1 MKKIAFALTLLFA
14 MCMPAML
21 HADGWTNPMRVEGS
35 HNGGYGDPYIMKYRG
50 YYYLYVSARDEKIYC
65 WRSKDL
71 MEWSTAY
78 ICSTDQTTAVA
89 YAPEVIYWNG
99 RFYMCTSPRGGGHYM
114 LTSDS
119 PTGPFVHQ
127 TGNMGRDI
135 DGSMF
140 VDDDGQWYFLHANN
154 AGIHGCT
161 MPTHLS
167 FGSDVNLGCCMSG
180 QWTEGPCMFKRNGLY
195 YLLYTGNHVWTNG
208 YRIDYAISNGSPLSG
223 FRPQSEQNP
232 ILVDTETF
240 SHKALGHGTAFVG
253 PDLDTYFFCYH
264 NLLDDKSH
272 RLLNF
277 ERIAWNGDKL
287 MMTGPTDWEQDRP
300 LVASNDYFERTD
312 IGGDWTMP
320 LGGDWQIAG
329 ADHLAQTSADG
340 MHTAIFAPDAFDDYT
355 AEFTVKAAANDNGGL
370 CGALFS
376 YQDVDNY
383 SEVLIDVASRRLTL
397 NNYQDGAQRSTRS
410 VSLPDDFDPATWH
423 ALRVEKNGRT
433 TRIYIDGMRKFLLT
447 NISAGGQV
455 GYVSH
460 DCAADFSYIA
470 FSPYVDGSGILGVS
484 LPVPGMLAANLCAVH
499 SDDVRAANYAMTVGN
514 STYMRC
520 QAGSTMTYRV
530 NIQRDNVYNI
540 GLRYRSSAASRVRLL
555 LDGQVVCG
563 PVELPSSRS
572 QVVVQTLKDVALP
585 GGHHEL
591 TVEVT
596 DGSPFIY
603 EYNIKRGV
611 EHPHVMADNFDQGFN
626 EEWGYREGNWTIVDG
641 QLESTGRY
649 GKMLM
654 GGYDDIHL
662 TDYTA
667 ECDVIYTGN
676 GMNGGLLFRTTNAST
691 GGADD
696 NPQLGTD
703 FLQGYIFIAG
713 TTSVALGKH
722 NFGWQSLASADKN
735 VDPGQPHHMKV
746 VVEGARIRC
755 YLDDMTTPL
764 IDYTDPVPFITG
776 RAGFRA
782 HDTSM
787 RFDNF
792 VVTPTAD
799 DASGIMAPWRD
810 GSQPQRLYNLLGQSV
825 TAVHPHSL
833 YIVNSAGQT
842 RKVVR

>member
-1 MKKIAFALTLLFA
+1 MKKIAILLTMLFALWAPTSLRA
-14 MCMPAML
+14 E
-21 HADGWTNPMRVEGS
+21 GWTNPMRPEGG

-50 YYYLYVSARDEKIYC
+50 YYYLYVSARDERIFC

-71 MEWSTAY
+71 LTWSTAY
-78 ICSTDQTTAVA
+78 ICSTDQTTYDA

-99 RFYMCTSPRGGGHYM
+99 LFYMCTSPRGGGHYM

-119 PTGPFVHQ
+119 PTGPFTHQ

-167 FGSDVNLGCCMSG
+167 FGADVNLGCCMSG
-180 QWTEGPCMFKRNGLY
+180 QWTEGPCMLKRNGLY

-240 SHKALGHGTAFVG
+240 THKALGHGTAFIG

-264 NLLDDKSH
+264 NLIDDKSH
-272 RLLNF
+272 RLFNM
-277 ERIAWNGDKL
+277 ERIGWNGDKL
-287 MMTGPTDWEQDRP
+287 MMTGPTDWEQDAP
-300 LVASNDYFERTD
+300 TLAQSDYFERHS
-312 IGGDWTMP
+312 IGDGWAMP
-320 LGGDWQIAG
+320 QGGEWRITESGQMSQSEAE
-329 ADHLAQTSADG
+329 G
-340 MHTAIFAPDAFDDYT
+340 MHTAIFATDAYDDYT
-355 AEFTVKAAANDNGGL
+355 AEFTVKAATADGEGQ
-370 CGALFS
+370 CGVLFS
-376 YQDVDNY
+376 YQDTENY
-383 SEVLIDVASRRLTL
+383 SEVLIDIAGRRLTM
-397 NNYQDGAQRSTRS
+397 NNYQDGTQRATRS
-410 VSLPDDFDPATWH
+410 VSLPADFDPACWH
-423 ALRVEKNGRT
+423 ALRIEKSGRT

-447 NISAGGQV
+447 NIATGGQV

-460 DCAADFSYIA
+460 DCKADFGYIA
-470 FSPYVDGSGILGVS
+470 FSPFVDGSGILSVS
-484 LPVPGMLAANLCAVH
+484 LPLPGMLAANLCAEH
-499 SDDVRAANYAMTVGN
+499 SADVRATNYAMTVGN
-514 STYMRC
+514 ATCMRC

-540 GLRYRSSAASRVRLL
+540 GLRYRSSAAASVRLL
-555 LDGQVVCG
+555 LDGTEVATA
-563 PVELPSSRS
+563 ELPSSRS
-572 QVVVQTLKDVALP
+572 QVVVQTLRDVALP
-585 GGHHEL
+585 GGRHEL
-591 TVEVT
+591 TVEVV
-596 DGSPFIY
+596 DGAPFIY

-611 EHPHVMADNFDQGFN
+611 QNPHVMADNFDEGLSQ
-626 EEWGYREGNWTIVDG
+626 EWGYREGQWTVADG

-667 ECDVIYTGN
+667 ECDVVYTGG
-676 GMNGGLLFRTTNAST
+676 GMNGGLLVRTTNAST

-713 TTSVALGKH
+713 STSVALGKH
-722 NFGWQSLASADKN
+722 NFGWQSLASVPKN
-735 VDPGQPHHMKV
+735 VDPSTAHHMKV

-776 RAGFRA
+776 RAGFRV
-782 HDTSM
+782 HDTNM

-792 VVTPTAD
+792 VVTPAAAEQSAIAPTG
-799 DASGIMAPWRD
+799 DAHASVVRIYD
-810 GSQPQRLYNLLGQSV
+810 LTGQSV
-825 TAVHPHSL
+825 QATRPHHL
-833 YIVNSAGQT
+833 YIESGEGQS
-842 RKVVR
+842 RKFIK